1 MYYLLYL
8 FESKILVKIVLEN
21 NISWMF
27 RIAITLR

>member
-8 FESKILVKIVLEN
+8 FESKILVEIVLEN

>member
-8 FESKILVKIVLEN
+8 FESKILVEIVLEN

-27 RIAITLR
+27 RITITLR